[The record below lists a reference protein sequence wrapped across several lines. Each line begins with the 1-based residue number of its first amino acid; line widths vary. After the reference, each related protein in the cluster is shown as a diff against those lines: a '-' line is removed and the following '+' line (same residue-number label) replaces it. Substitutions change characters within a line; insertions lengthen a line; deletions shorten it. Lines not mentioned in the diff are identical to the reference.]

1 MLNGS
6 TRLDYTNYY
15 EMLPSNA
22 LDRALFLEADRMG
35 WPVVTEENLANQIA
49 VVKEEIRVNVLNEPY
64 GGFPWLTLAPVLYET
79 WANAHDGYGSFEDLE
94 QRHLDDARDFFD
106 AYYAPGNAVLAVTGD
121 FEVDQAAEL
130 VHRPLRRRCPSGP
143 CRPAPTS
150 TSRPRRPSGAGS
162 RRTTWP
168 RHRPSRSAGG
178 CPTLPTSTP
187 TCPTSWSASALTSGD
202 ASRLRRRLVQD
213 DRLATDVGAHLGL
226 MEDAFDVRNPC
237 AFVIEA
243 HHPGEVTTD
252 RVVAAVD
259 EELDRLATD
268 GIDDDEL
275 TRVTARLR
283 YGLLQGSD
291 NVLRRALSI
300 ASYEQ
305 QRGRAE
311 LTHEMP
317 DLLEQVTADQV
328 ATAAGALRPDVR
340 ARLDLIAGGAA

>member
-35 WPVVTEENLANQIA
+35 WPVVAEESLANQLA

-94 QRHLDDARDFFD
+94 SATLEDARDFFD

-121 FEVDQAAEL
+121 FEVDQAAAL
-130 VHRPLRRRCPSGP
+130 VHHHFDPVPKRVVPPRPDFDE
-143 CRPAPTS
+143 PAPTAE
-150 TSRPRRPSGAGS
+150 RRGEQKDDMAPAPAVALGWRVPDPADLD
-162 RRTTWP
+162 
-168 RHRPSRSAGG
+168 AY
-178 CPTLPTSTP
+178 LPYVVA
-187 TCPTSWSASALTSGD
+187 ASALTSGD
-202 ASRLRRRLVQD
+202 ASRLRRRLLQE

-291 NVLRRALSI
+291 HVLRRALGI

-311 LTHEMP
+311 LIHEMP